1 MTKKEQ
7 AMRAAEQ
14 EKIFYVA
21 CDIAR
26 NINAALRH
34 GAKIGGE
41 ERRETYADG
50 VCNTCQRILKK
61 LFIAYG
67 SEVFVPAWD
76 ETETGEKI
84 VIIMKK

>member
-7 AMRAAEQ
+7 AMRAEEQ
-14 EKIFYVA
+14 EKIFKIA
-21 CDIAR
+21 CDLAR
-26 NINAALRH
+26 NINAALKH
-34 GAKIGGE
+34 GAKIGEE

-50 VCNTCQRILKK
+50 VYNTCQRILKK
-61 LFIAYG
+61 LFVAYG